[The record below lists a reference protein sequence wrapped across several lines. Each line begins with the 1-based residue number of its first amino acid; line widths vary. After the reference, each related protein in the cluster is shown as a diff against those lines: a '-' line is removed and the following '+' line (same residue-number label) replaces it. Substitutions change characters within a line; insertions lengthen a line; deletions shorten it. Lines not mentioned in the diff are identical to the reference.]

1 MPYLERKFE
10 HPMEKAYCD
19 ASPNLDLDEDVANE
33 QRMLD
38 WRSTE
43 WLSVQD
49 AVMKFR
55 AYCPE
60 YNEFTAERLKA
71 LNTLGKDVQV
81 QPARE
86 NSVCVYL
93 KGNDVSYASVDG
105 IAQLLFCDEVGEEPD
120 GTIRVWWD

>member
-1 MPYLERKFE
+1 MKSIDEIRYAE
-10 HPMEKAYCD
+10 PMEKAYCD

-33 QRMLD
+33 QRTLD

-43 WLSVQD
+43 WLSVRD

-60 YNEFTAERLKA
+60 YNEFTAERLWM
-71 LNTLGKDVQV
+71 LQDISDTVEI

-86 NSVCVYL
+86 NSVCIYVRNATYEE
-93 KGNDVSYASVDG
+93 VDKV
-105 IAQLLFCDEVGEEPD
+105 APQLMCDEVSEEPD